1 MGVVLPIDLEQC
13 ILVTVSKFSHHEN
26 NILESSLAEL
36 ATSSL
41 VSLVAGLA
49 LSDAVLSKCL
59 IGLPLPDDPPDALPD
74 IEHKYS

>member
-1 MGVVLPIDLEQC
+1 MYTSYCWQICQTYIQYP
-13 ILVTVSKFSHHEN
+13 EN

-74 IEHKYS
+74 IQNNSIK